1 MRPPCPAMEPAP
13 LLLLLLVSPWGCSG
27 HRGEE
32 LVVEPREA
40 VVPYGGS
47 VRLNC
52 SLGCAGGTVQ
62 WRGLDTHPGSVTS
75 FPTHSVLRVGSAV
88 VATAGTKIC
97 QGTCG
102 GRQYQRTVQLKVYAL
117 PDALWLEAAPGALR
131 CSARGVYPLE
141 GLALTWHRGDRALG
155 EEEDLD
161 VTETD
166 EELFD
171 IVSTLPVSWEEVGEG
186 VEFRCE
192 VTLRVGKETFTRVA
206 SLAASAGAVT
216 EQPVPVPTSTE
227 SPRTAVAT
235 TRSPSTH
242 RPVATTALSPEPSVT
257 THDPTTAPTTSLPEP
272 DAVTSLGTAAATNP
286 PSTEGPAAPALV
298 TGRPTARPATTTL
311 PSTAKGTELSSG
323 TVPPCSLQIWSLPPR
338 GMRGRA
344 LRIEC
349 RAHCPG
355 NVTVRWLRT
364 PVGLGH
370 YREEA
375 AGSSSMLQLDRA
387 EPWHQGRYQCVLH
400 GHRSPVATLQLMVS
414 DDALDAGPA
423 IALGTT
429 VSLSGLIVTGIVS
442 RYLWKRFRSRY
453 ELH

>member
-1 MRPPCPAMEPAP
+1 MEPAP

-27 HRGEE
+27 HPGEE
-32 LVVEPREA
+32 LVVEPREP

-75 FPTHSVLRVGSAV
+75 FPTHSVLHVGSAA
-88 VATAGTKIC
+88 VATAGKKIC

-102 GRQYQRTVQLKVYAL
+102 GQQYQRTVELRVYAL
-117 PDALWLEAAPGALR
+117 PDTLWLEVAPGALR
-131 CSARGVYPLE
+131 CSAHGVYPLE
-141 GLALTWHRGDRALG
+141 GLTLAWHRGDRALG
-155 EEEDLD
+155 EEKDLD
-161 VTETD
+161 ITETD

-171 IVSTLPVSWEEVGEG
+171 IVSTLPVSWKEVGEG

-192 VTLRVGKETFTRVA
+192 VTLRVGKENFTRVA

-216 EQPVPVPTSTE
+216 EQPGAVATSTE
-227 SPRTAVAT
+227 SPRTAAAT
-235 TRSPSTH
+235 TGSPSTH
-242 RPVATTALSPEPSVT
+242 GPVATTVLSPEPSVPT
-257 THDPTTAPTTSLPEP
+257 RDPTAALATSPPEP
-272 DAVTSLGTAAATNP
+272 DAVTSLGTAAATEP
-286 PSTEGPAAPALV
+286 PSTEQ
-298 TGRPTARPATTTL
+298 
-311 PSTAKGTELSSG
+311 LSPE

-338 GMRGRA
+338 GTRGRA

-349 RAHCPG
+349 RARCPG

-364 PVGLGH
+364 PVGLGQ

-414 DDALDAGPA
+414 DDALDTGPA
-423 IALGTT
+423 IAVGTT
-429 VSLSGLIVTGIVS
+429 VSLSGLIVTCIVS
-442 RYLWKRFRSRY
+442 RHLWKRFRSRY
-453 ELH
+453 EL

>member
-1 MRPPCPAMEPAP
+1 MEPAP

-27 HRGEE
+27 HPGEE
-32 LVVEPREA
+32 LVVEPREP

-52 SLGCAGGTVQ
+52 SLGCTGGTVQ

-75 FPTHSVLRVGSAV
+75 FPTHSVLHVGSAA
-88 VATAGTKIC
+88 VATAGKKIC

-102 GRQYQRTVQLKVYAL
+102 GRQYQRTVELRVYAL
-117 PDALWLEAAPGALR
+117 PDTLRLEVAPGALR
-131 CSARGVYPLE
+131 CSAHGVYPLE
-141 GLALTWHRGDRALG
+141 GLTLAWHRGDRALG
-155 EEEDLD
+155 EEKDLD
-161 VTETD
+161 ITETD

-171 IVSTLPVSWEEVGEG
+171 IMSTLPVSWKEVGEG

-192 VTLRVGKETFTRVA
+192 VTLRVGKENFTRVA

-216 EQPVPVPTSTE
+216 EQPVAVATSTE
-227 SPRTAVAT
+227 SPRTAAAT
-235 TRSPSTH
+235 TGSPSTH
-242 RPVATTALSPEPSVT
+242 GPVATTVLSPEPSVPT
-257 THDPTTAPTTSLPEP
+257 RDPTAAPATSLPEP
-272 DAVTSLGTAAATNP
+272 DAVTSLGTAAATEP
-286 PSTEGPAAPALV
+286 PSAERPAALALV
-298 TGRPTARPATTTL
+298 TSPATATL
-311 PSTAKGTELSSG
+311 PSTASPHTAKGTELSPE

-338 GMRGRA
+338 GTRGRA

-349 RAHCPG
+349 RARCPG

-364 PVGLGH
+364 PVGLGQ

-414 DDALDAGPA
+414 DDALDTGPA
-423 IALGTT
+423 IAVGTT
-429 VSLSGLIVTGIVS
+429 VSLSGLIVTCIVS
-442 RYLWKRFRSRY
+442 RHLWKRFRSRY